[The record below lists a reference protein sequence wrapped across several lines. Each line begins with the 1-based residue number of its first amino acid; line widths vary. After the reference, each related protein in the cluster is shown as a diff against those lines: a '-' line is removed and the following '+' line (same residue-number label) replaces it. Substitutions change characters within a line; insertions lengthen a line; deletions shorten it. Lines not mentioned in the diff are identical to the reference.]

1 MKKIIF
7 LFAVVLFCSCNF
19 NEGLKPGDFGYKV
32 VNEMG
37 RIEYTYINDSIIKDH
52 RYECLINIHT
62 GKIVGSFNGPIK
74 KLKIKGDNNSVTIEQ

>member
-1 MKKIIF
+1 MKRIIF
-7 LFAVVLFCSCNF
+7 LFTVVLFCSCNL

-32 VNEMG
+32 TDEMG
-37 RIEYTYINDSIIKDH
+37 RIEYTYINDSIVKDH

-62 GKIVGSFNGPIK
+62 GKIVGSLNGPIK